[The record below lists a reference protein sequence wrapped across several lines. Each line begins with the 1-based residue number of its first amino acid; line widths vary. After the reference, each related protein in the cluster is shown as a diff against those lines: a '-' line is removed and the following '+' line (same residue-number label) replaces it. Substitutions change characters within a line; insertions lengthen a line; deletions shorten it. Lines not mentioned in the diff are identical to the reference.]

1 MPPSLNK
8 LLDALQMNG
17 HNIHVMNES
26 NNTTC
31 QLQIGDYWTEQFIL
45 VTNINITAD
54 QPGDQLLGETAS
66 WVSTQ
71 YQSQANHPQQ
81 YY

>member
-8 LLDALQMNG
+8 LLDALQMNE
-17 HNIHVMNES
+17 HILKNES

-31 QLQIGDYWTEQFIL
+31 QLQIGDYWTEQFIGVL
-45 VTNINITAD
+45 VTNIRAD
-54 QPGDQLLGETAS
+54 QPGDQFLGETAS